1 MSLLPVL
8 TFPNDKLRLKSSL
21 VGPEGFGKP
30 LEDFVQKMF
39 KTMYAEDG
47 IGLAAPQVDVQ
58 KRIITIDTAPIRE
71 EDKAIVLI
79 NPEILSKEG
88 SIEWEEGCLSVP
100 DAKAKV
106 KRAEKEEKT
115 SKVKI

>member
-88 SIEWEEGCLSVP
+88 SIEWMQ
-100 DAKAKV
+100 KQK
-106 KRAEKEEKT
+106 
-115 SKVKI
+115 